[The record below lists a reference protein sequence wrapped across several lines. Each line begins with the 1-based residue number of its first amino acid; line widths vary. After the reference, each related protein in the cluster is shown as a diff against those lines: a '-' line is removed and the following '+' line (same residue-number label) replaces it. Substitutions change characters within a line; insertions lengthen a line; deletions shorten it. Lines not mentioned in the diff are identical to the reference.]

1 MRNIFTIFSKEIYRV
16 VSDLR
21 LVVMV
26 FLLPG
31 LSIFLMYT
39 LMGNVIQD
47 QATAIQEHQII
58 LYEDN
63 MPDTLKQQLIGLDL
77 GDDRVLNIEL
87 HSVQNQTDDELA
99 DRVRD
104 GDIDIVLL
112 FDEDFETAIVEY
124 QTMSLPSL
132 KVFYNYGRQQSSFS
146 YNQVMTI
153 IRAYEESVRIS
164 RLDDPEH
171 YFVFETVFAENT
183 VDERQMAG
191 QGLAML
197 MPMLIIIFLFA
208 GAMSIGPDAIAGEKE
223 RNTIATLLITPTK
236 RSEIALGKVISLSVL
251 SLMSAISAF
260 IGIIL
265 SLPNLMMLE
274 NGAGELNIYRFS
286 DYLSILIVLMSTVL
300 LIVGLISII
309 SAYAKTIK
317 EASMLIMPFYFI
329 TLIVGIVTSFGAE
342 PNQAFIIHL
351 IPIYG
356 AVNLLSGIFVF
367 NWGMLNLMAVV
378 ISSVV
383 YTAIFVYVLNK
394 MFNSEKIMFQK

>member
-1 MRNIFTIFSKEIYRV
+1 MRNIMTIIRKEIYRV
-16 VSDLR
+16 VSDMR

-39 LMGNVIQD
+39 LMGNVMQD
-47 QATAIQEHQII
+47 QVTAIQEHQII
-58 LYEDN
+58 LYERN
-63 MPDTLKQQLIGLDL
+63 MPDSLKNQLIGLDL
-77 GDDRVLNIEL
+77 GDDRVLNIEI
-87 HSVQNQTDDELA
+87 HEAKDADTVLA
-99 DRVRD
+99 DRVRE
-104 GDIDIVLL
+104 GDIDLVLL
-112 FDEDFETAIVEY
+112 FDENFEEAILHY
-124 QTMSLPSL
+124 QSMALPQL
-132 KVFYNYGRQQSSFS
+132 KVFYNYGRQQSNFS
-146 YNQVMTI
+146 YNQVMSVV
-153 IRAYEESVRIS
+153 RAYEESVRIS
-164 RLDDPEH
+164 RLEDPEY
-171 YFVFETVFAENT
+171 YFVFHTAFAENT

-197 MPMLIIIFLFA
+197 MPMLIVIFLFA

-223 RNTIATLLITPTK
+223 RNTFATLLITPTK
-236 RSEIALGKVISLSVL
+236 RSEIALGKVISLSLL
-251 SLMSAISAF
+251 SLASAISAF

-286 DYLSILIVLMSTVL
+286 DYLSILFVLMATVL
-300 LIVGLISII
+300 LIVGLISVI

-342 PNQAFIIHL
+342 PNQAFLVHL

-367 NWGMLNLMAVV
+367 DWSMLNLITVGV
-378 ISSVV
+378 SSVI
-383 YTAIFVYVLNK
+383 YTAVFVYVLNW
-394 MFNSEKIMFQK
+394 MFNNEKIMFQK